1 MKTKIFNALKQAYS
15 SLGLG
20 DEVLQE
26 QAGALAATG
35 LVTDE
40 NLATVVQGQKTFLS
54 SIQTTLDKARTE
66 RTKADKEAKEKADK
80 EAAERAA
87 AEAAAK
93 EKKEPTQTEIIALAV
108 AEAMKPFADK
118 LTTFETQTAAE
129 KRQSEVTA
137 KAKEYGVPDSFAS
150 KFNIPADANLDEY
163 FKGVKQ
169 DFMNIGFAENQPPET
184 SEQRIAKEG
193 ESIAA
198 MIGAGTKEIID
209 NQKK

>member
-1 MKTKIFNALKQAYS
+1 MKTKIFNALTQAYS

-40 NLATVVQGQKTFLS
+40 NLTTVVQEQKAFLS

-66 RTKADKEAKEKADK
+66 RTKAEKEAKEKADK
-80 EAAERAA
+80 EATEKAA
-87 AEAAAK
+87 AEAAK
-93 EKKEPTQTEIIALAV
+93 EKKEPTQAEIIAAAV
-108 AEAMKPFADK
+108 AEAMKPFTDK

-129 KRQSEVTA
+129 KRQLEV
-137 KAKEYGVPDSFAS
+137 KAKEYGVPDSFVS
-150 KFNIPADANLDEY
+150 KFNIPTDANLDEY

-169 DFMNIGFAENQPPET
+169 DFVNIGFAENQPPET

-209 NQKK
+209 N

>member
-1 MKTKIFNALKQAYS
+1 MKIKIFNALTQAYS

-26 QAGALAATG
+26 QTGALAATG

-40 NLATVVQGQKTFLS
+40 NLTTVVQEQKAFLS

-66 RTKADKEAKEKADK
+66 RTKAEKEAKEKADK
-80 EAAERAA
+80 EATEKAA
-87 AEAAAK
+87 AEAAK
-93 EKKEPTQTEIIALAV
+93 EKKEPTQAEIIAAAV
-108 AEAMKPFADK
+108 AEAMKPFTDK

-129 KRQSEVTA
+129 KRQLEVKA
-137 KAKEYGVPDSFAS
+137 KAKEYGVPDSFVS
-150 KFNIPADANLDEY
+150 KFNIPTDANLDEY

-169 DFMNIGFAENQPPET
+169 DFVNIGFAENQPPET

-198 MIGAGTKEIID
+198 MIGVGTKEIID

>member
-15 SLGLG
+15 NLGLG

-35 LVTDE
+35 FVTDE

-66 RTKADKEAKEKADK
+66 RTKAEKEAKEKADK
-80 EAAERAA
+80 EAEEKAA
-87 AEAAAK
+87 AEASK
-93 EKKEPTQTEIIALAV
+93 GKTEPTQAEIIAAAV
-108 AEAMKPFADK
+108 AEAMKPFAEK
-118 LTTFETQTAAE
+118 LTTFETQTAVE
-129 KRQSEVTA
+129 KRQSEIAA
-137 KAKEYGVPDSFAS
+137 KAKEYGVPDSFIS
-150 KFNIPADANLDEY
+150 KFNIPADANLDDY

-169 DFMNIGFAENQPPET
+169 DFANIGFAGNQPPET
-184 SEQRIAKEG
+184 SEQRIAKES
-193 ESIAA
+193 EDIAN
-198 MIGAGTKEIID
+198 MIATGTKEIID

>member
-66 RTKADKEAKEKADK
+66 RTKAEKEAKEKADK
-80 EAAERAA
+80 EAAEKAA
-87 AEAAAK
+87 AEAAK
-93 EKKEPTQTEIIALAV
+93 EKKEPTQAEIIAAAV

-118 LTTFETQTAAE
+118 LTTVETQTAAE
-129 KRQSEVTA
+129 KRQSEVTV
-137 KAKEYGVPDSFAS
+137 KAKEYGVPDSFVS

-169 DFMNIGFAENQPPET
+169 DFVNIGFAENQPPET